1 MAATLHDVSR
11 LAGVSIKT
19 VSNVI
24 NDYPYV
30 RESTRQRVLAA
41 IAELDYTPNLS
52 ARSLRSGR
60 TNVISLIIPELR
72 NAYFAELADSV
83 MRAASE
89 HGLSV
94 LIEQFGNDRESELT
108 VLRNRRGRMVDGILY
123 SVLGLDEA
131 DRQAI
136 AEVSTPMVLLGE
148 RIFNGPKDHVTM
160 QNVEGARA
168 ATELVLAGGR
178 RRVVALGAH
187 PGEAI
192 GSAGLRLAG
201 YREAL
206 EAAGI
211 GYDERF
217 AIPAG
222 TWHRADGARAMRA
235 FLETGLPFDAVVAFN
250 DTLALGALRVLQ
262 EAGRRVPE
270 DVALVGF
277 DDIDETHYSM
287 PTLSTIDPGRDEIAR
302 RAVELLLRRI
312 SEDPESF
319 EPEEIA
325 VPFRVIERESTPARI
340 PAVPTEA

>member
-1 MAATLHDVSR
+1 MAATLQDVSR

-24 NDYPYV
+24 NDYPHV
-30 RESTRQRVLAA
+30 RDSTRRRVLAA

-83 MRAASE
+83 MRAAKE

-94 LIEQFGNDRESELT
+94 LIEQFGNDRESELS
-108 VLRNRRGRMVDGILY
+108 VLRNRQGRMVDGILY
-123 SVLGLDEA
+123 SVLALDES
-131 DRQAI
+131 DRKAI
-136 AEVSTPMVLLGE
+136 SEMATPMVLLGE

-160 QNVEGARA
+160 QNVQGARA

-178 RRVVALGAH
+178 RRVLALGAH
-187 PGEAI
+187 PGEVI

-201 YREAL
+201 YRLAL
-206 EAAGI
+206 EEAGI
-211 GYDERF
+211 GFDERF
-217 AIPAG
+217 VVPAG
-222 TWHRADGARAMRA
+222 TWHRADGAQAMRG
-235 FLETGLPFDAVVAFN
+235 FLETGHEFDAVVAFN
-250 DTLALGALRVLQ
+250 DTLALGAMRVLQ
-262 EAGRRVPE
+262 EAGFRVPE
-270 DVALVGF
+270 DVALIGF

-302 RAVELLLRRI
+302 RAIELLLRRI
-312 SEDPESF
+312 KSGPEAF

-325 VPFRVIERESTPARI
+325 VPFRVIQRESTPVLVSALT
-340 PAVPTEA
+340 VEG

>member
-1 MAATLHDVSR
+1 MTATLHDVSR

-30 RESTRQRVLAA
+30 SDATRAKVLAA
-41 IAELDYTPNLS
+41 ISELDYTPNLS

-60 TNVISLIIPELR
+60 TNVISLLIPELR

-83 MRAASE
+83 MREASK

-108 VLRNRRGRMVDGILY
+108 VLRSRRGQMVDGILY
-123 SVLGLDEA
+123 SALTLDES

-136 AEVSTPMVLLGE
+136 AEVATPLVLLGD
-148 RIFNGPKDHVTM
+148 RIFTGPRDHVTM

-168 ATELVLAGGR
+168 ATELVIAGGR
-178 RRVVALGAH
+178 RTVLALGAH
-187 PGEAI
+187 PGETV

-206 EAAGI
+206 EEAGI
-211 GYDERF
+211 DYDERLVV
-217 AIPAG
+217 PAG
-222 TWHRADGARAMRA
+222 TWHRADGARAMRS
-235 FLETGLPFDAVVAFN
+235 FLEKEHGFDAVVAFN

-262 EAGRRVPE
+262 EAGFRVPE

-287 PTLSTIDPGRDEIAR
+287 PTLSTIDPGRDDIAR
-302 RAVELLLRRI
+302 RAVELLVRRI
-312 SEDPESF
+312 EKDAEPF

-340 PAVPTEA
+340 PAAQSAG